1 MEGIMQWEAALGHP
15 VTSLDFSP
23 EGDAII
29 TGDRAGGVTVF
40 DRQGSVRWRKRLPR
54 TVRSVAI
61 SSHGQ
66 FSLTGSDDGLVRFF
80 DRTGGV
86 KWQLEVNGRPACVNV
101 SEDGTTVM
109 VGTSN
114 CVLTR
119 LDRCGET
126 VWWYDAHLHRVQG
139 WFEKLADKVRPKG
152 EMNEKSIDH
161 PLTSTDITWDARFLA
176 ATTTDGSTFFFDSW
190 GTCHWRH
197 CYKWK
202 YTHVSIS
209 DDGCHVI
216 AGTNARKIVH
226 ISNNMETAGALYGS
240 AGEIIPRQEWAVE
253 IDRDITSVKLSNSGE
268 FIAVG
273 SRDGELM
280 LLGQQAETF
289 WTTQIGQPIRDVGIS
304 GQGEYV
310 TVITESGLLRMYRV
324 VSGQAVSEDF
334 MEFAVEVPA
343 SSQQPPPAAGA
354 SAGRGPLEFMDDSL
368 GYPSL
373 GKPPHLVAGMATTA
387 GGSAAVP
394 SAEVPAA
401 AGPSA
406 VVPSAAAA
414 GAGGLEFF
422 DGSDPQKKLHPDQAV
437 PATEDKRMESEAAQP
452 ADIKPGPCVADS
464 SPPESCGSLEFI
476 RDTAPHAGAES
487 PASVATDS
495 GYLDLA
501 DIGRGTHAASVQ
513 AVDEPPLSPQPPVR
527 PASENDILDLL
538 EGAPAALEGAQP
550 VPDRAQTVP
559 EGAQTATHPAGQD
572 ETAAGSLDL
581 SVQESHDAP
590 RDDFIDPDMPREL
603 WRCRIADVLMPFSR
617 GCLAMS
623 PDGSR
628 IAAYPGAGAVTIL
641 DGQGRISGSF
651 NPAESRPAGMCTSKD
666 LSRLFVA
673 SPSYLFGVNND
684 GGLKWKQ
691 PLTVA
696 ECHCSSSGSR
706 IAVATPDG
714 RFQVF
719 SHDGK
724 EVYRYVSDMGITAVH
739 VTEDDSAAVFAGPR
753 ELRYITLKS
762 SREEK
767 VPISGAPKFITS
779 FPWNEVVWVG
789 GDGIYSWQPGSD
801 SSTVKRLVELSAHC
815 TAAASAAGRLVVGT
829 AARNALLVFPG
840 TSKESVVVPLK
851 SAPSAAVVSADGAW
865 AAVGTRYRFLSLI
878 PFDHAADSVY
888 LKPKDRVEAVALS
901 GDARVLCFIVRS
913 EVIVWATGL
922 TAAC

>member
-1 MEGIMQWEAALGHP
+1 MEGIMQWEAALGRP
-15 VTSLDFSP
+15 VTSMDFSP
-23 EGDAII
+23 EGDAVI
-29 TGDRAGGVTVF
+29 TGDRSGGVTVF
-40 DRQGSVRWRKRLPR
+40 DRQGAVRWRKKLPR
-54 TVRSVAI
+54 TIRSVAI

-66 FSLTGSDDGLVRFF
+66 FSVAGSDDGLVRFF

-86 KWQLEVNGRPACVNV
+86 KWQIEANGRPACVNV

-114 CVLTR
+114 RVLTR
-119 LDRCGET
+119 LDRCGEA

-226 ISNNMETAGALYGS
+226 ISNNMETAAALYGS

-280 LLGQQAETF
+280 LLGQQAETH
-289 WTTQIGQPIRDVGIS
+289 WSSQIGEPIRDVGIS
-304 GQGEYV
+304 GQGEYIMV
-310 TVITESGLLRMYRV
+310 VTESGLLRMYRV

-334 MEFAVEVPA
+334 MEFAVEVP
-343 SSQQPPPAAGA
+343 SSPPPTAPQTAPPTA
-354 SAGRGPLEFMDDSL
+354 LQTAPPLPSATGGGPLEFMDGFS
-368 GYPSL
+368 
-373 GKPPHLVAGMATTA
+373 GKPSPGKTAQLTA
-387 GGSAAVP
+387 GTVAA
-394 SAEVPAA
+394 SNS
-401 AGPSA
+401 SA
-406 VVPSAAAA
+406 VVPSSSVPPAGVSTVAAPSAAAA
-414 GAGGLEFF
+414 VAGGLEFLDVLDLPEKTHPAPAVAGTDSKLLEPADIQPGSGALDSSSLVPAVSQPGPCVPENAPTEPCGGLEFF
-422 DGSDPQKKLHPDQAV
+422 DDTIQGGS
-437 PATEDKRMESEAAQP
+437 
-452 ADIKPGPCVADS
+452 
-464 SPPESCGSLEFI
+464 
-476 RDTAPHAGAES
+476 
-487 PASVATDS
+487 
-495 GYLDLA
+495 
-501 DIGRGTHAASVQ
+501 
-513 AVDEPPLSPQPPVR
+513 EPPSPRQSSIR

-538 EGAPAALEGAQP
+538 EGAPTSTQPAGEDDIPNLFEGAPTSTQP
-550 VPDRAQTVP
+550 ARTDQSD
-559 EGAQTATHPAGQD
+559 AG
-572 ETAAGSLDL
+572 TLDL
-581 SVQESHDAP
+581 SVQEAQGGKQ
-590 RDDFIDPDMPREL
+590 DDLIDPDMPREL

-628 IAAYPGAGAVTIL
+628 IVAYPGAGAVTIL
-641 DGQGRISGSF
+641 DGHGRIIGSF
-651 NPAESRPAGMCTSKD
+651 NPAESRPTGMCTSKD
-666 LSRLFVA
+666 MSRLFIA

-684 GGLKWKQ
+684 GSLKWKL

-696 ECHCSSSGSR
+696 ECHCSPSGSR
-706 IAVATPDG
+706 IAVASPDG
-714 RFQVF
+714 TGQVF
-719 SHDGK
+719 SHDGQ

-739 VTEDDSAAVFAGPR
+739 VTEDDAAAVFAGPR
-753 ELRYITLKS
+753 ELRYIALES

-767 VPISGAPKFITS
+767 IPIHGAPKFITS

-789 GDGIYSWQPGSD
+789 GDGVYSWQPGSD
-801 SSTVKRLVELSAHC
+801 RSTVKRLVELSAPC
-815 TAAASAAGRLVVGT
+815 TAAASVGGRLVVGT
-829 AARNALLVFPG
+829 AARSALLLFPG
-840 TSKESVVVPLK
+840 TSKEPVVVPLK
-851 SAPSAAVVSADGAW
+851 SAPSAAAVSGDSTW

-901 GDARVLCFIVRS
+901 EDARIMCFIVRS

-922 TAAC
+922 TAACLP